1 LFTEISEITDIK
13 LKVKLAS
20 SFLKIQLPFQNI
32 ISDNVFKL
40 TKWIDGQDE
49 KIKVVQIADYLHCCE
64 RQVERIFQKKVGV
77 DPKYYLKCVQMRQ
90 IINMVMYK
98 GNKPLMDILFE
109 KGHYD
114 APHFHK
120 DFKRVMN
127 MTPLEFLNGET
138 TFAREIMRL

>member
-1 LFTEISEITDIK
+1 
-13 LKVKLAS
+13 
-20 SFLKIQLPFQNI
+20 
-32 ISDNVFKL
+32 
-40 TKWIDGQDE
+40 
-49 KIKVVQIADYLHCCE
+49 
-64 RQVERIFQKKVGV
+64 
-77 DPKYYLKCVQMRQ
+77 MRQ